1 MPSHPKKRFFCFFLQ
16 TCCENI
22 VFVLEYCCYMYKRK
36 FYKGITYYC
45 ASQAQKHLTEGDYMQ
60 ALTFKRGVHPPDGK
74 ALSAEQPIQVVLPQ
88 ENSELFYPMSQHIG
102 APCDPLVAIGDH
114 VKVGQKIAESPAFMS
129 SPIFASVSGEVVDIR
144 PMLVPGG
151 AMVKSIVVKNDGK
164 MEEIAGLNYSRD
176 YNAMTDAEILAAIKD
191 AGVVGLGGA
200 GFPTHVKLNPPKD
213 QPIDFI
219 LINAAECEPYLT
231 CDYRLMLEEPDRV
244 VKGLQIMLKLH
255 PNAKGV
261 IGIEENKPQAIAA
274 MTKAC
279 EGVDRISVQP
289 LVTKF
294 PQGSEKHLISAI
306 TNREVKSGALP
317 ASAGCI
323 VDNVDTVVAV
333 ERAICKGRP
342 LMRRIVTVSGN
353 GIKNPGNY
361 KIRIGMTLRDLV
373 EAIGGFKEDT
383 PPVKLIAGGPM
394 MGPSLYTLDVAS
406 VKTTSGLLCFTKEE
420 AYIPEEKNCIR
431 CAKCVDHCPMG
442 LMPFLLNACALKGD
456 GDGFVTHHGLDC
468 IECGSCSYECPAKRQ
483 LAQSIR
489 ALKKIE
495 SGKKAAAAAAAR
507 AKADAQAKA
516 EKN

>member
-1 MPSHPKKRFFCFFLQ
+1 
-16 TCCENI
+16 
-22 VFVLEYCCYMYKRK
+22 
-36 FYKGITYYC
+36 
-45 ASQAQKHLTEGDYMQ
+45 MQ

-74 ALSAEQPIQVVLPQ
+74 ALTAEKAIQVILPK
-88 ENSELFYPMSQHIG
+88 ENTELFYPMSQHIG
-102 APCDPLVAIGDH
+102 APCEPLVAVGDM
-114 VKVGQKIAESPAFMS
+114 VKVGQKIADTAAFLS
-129 SPIFASVSGEVVDIR
+129 APIFASVSGEVVAIR

-164 MEEIAGLNYSRD
+164 MEEIEGLNESKD
-176 YNAMTDAEILAAIKD
+176 YEKMSNEEILAAIKG

-213 QPIDFI
+213 TPIDYI

-231 CDYRLMLEEPDRV
+231 CDYRLMIEEPERII
-244 VKGLQIMLKLH
+244 KGLQIMLKLH

-261 IGIEENKPQAIAA
+261 IGIEMNKPKAIEV
-274 MTKAC
+274 MTKAA
-279 EGVDRISVQP
+279 EGIDNIVVQP

-294 PQGSEKHLISAI
+294 PQGSEKHLIAAI
-306 TNREVKSGALP
+306 ANREVKSGALP

-323 VDNVDTVVAV
+323 VDNVDTVLAV

-342 LMRRIVTVSGN
+342 LMRRIVTISGD

-361 KIRIGMTLRDLV
+361 KIRIGMTLRDLID
-373 EAIGGFKEDT
+373 EIGGFKEDN

-394 MGPSLYTLDVAS
+394 MGPTLYTLDVAS

-420 AYIPEEKNCIR
+420 AYIAPESNCIR
-431 CAKCVDHCPMG
+431 CGKCVDHCPMA
-442 LMPFLLNACALKGD
+442 LMPFVLNACALKGD
-456 GDGFVTHHGLDC
+456 GEGFVKNHGLDC

-489 ALKKIE
+489 AVKKIE
-495 SGKKAAAAAAAR
+495 MGKKAAAAAAAR
-507 AKADAQAKA
+507 AAAEAAAKA

>member
-1 MPSHPKKRFFCFFLQ
+1 
-16 TCCENI
+16 
-22 VFVLEYCCYMYKRK
+22 
-36 FYKGITYYC
+36 
-45 ASQAQKHLTEGDYMQ
+45 MQ

-74 ALSAEQPIQVVLPQ
+74 ALSAELPIEVVLPK
-88 ENSELFYPMSQHIG
+88 EGSELFYPMSQHIG
-102 APCDPLVAIGDH
+102 APCEPLVAVGDL
-114 VKVGQKIAESPAFMS
+114 VKLGQKIAESPAFMS
-129 SPIFASVSGEVVDIR
+129 APIFASVSGEVVGIR

-151 AMVKSIVVKNDGK
+151 AMVNSIVVKNDGK
-164 MEEIAGLNYSRD
+164 MEEVEGLNQGQD
-176 YNAMTDAEILAAIKD
+176 YKTMTDEQILATIKN

-213 QPIDFI
+213 VPIDYI

-231 CDYRLMLEEPDRV
+231 CDYRLMLEEPERIIV
-244 VKGLQIMLKLH
+244 GLQIMLKLH

-261 IGIEENKPQAIAA
+261 IGIEMNKPKAIEV

-279 EGVDRISVQP
+279 EGIDNISVQP

-294 PQGSEKHLISAI
+294 PQGSEKHLIVAI
-306 TNREVKSGALP
+306 TNKEVKSGALP

-323 VDNVDTVVAV
+323 VDNVDTVVAI
-333 ERAICKGRP
+333 ERAIVKGRP
-342 LMRRIVTVSGN
+342 LMRRIVTISGN
-353 GIKNPGNY
+353 GIKKPGNY

-373 EAIGGFKEDT
+373 EEIGGFKQDT

-394 MGPSLYTLDVAS
+394 MGPSLYTLDVAT

-431 CAKCVDHCPMG
+431 CGKCVDHCPMA
-442 LMPFLLNACALKGD
+442 LMPFVLNACALKGD
-456 GDGFVTHHGLDC
+456 GDGFVANYGLDC

-495 SGKKAAAAAAAR
+495 AGKKAAAAAAAR
-507 AKADAQAKA
+507 AKAEA
-516 EKN
+516 EKNKGGK